1 MSDATA
7 GYTVDVCADGACGS
21 APLDGP
27 FPFVVLD
34 DLREET
40 KTSLTVVVRDQQ
52 GLPLQTTALEATPVQ
67 HKPGGDA

>member
-1 MSDATA
+1 M
-7 GYTVDVCADGACGS
+7 
-21 APLDGP
+21 DGP

-34 DLREET
+34 DLREEI
-40 KTSLTVVVRDQQ
+40 KTSLSVVVRDQQ